1 MRLPP
6 VMVLEVLALDADGT
20 PQARPAQWDA
30 AAPPPRIA
38 LGSGRPGAPAPGVG
52 DRVLARLRREPDGSY
67 HGQPMRLLD
76 SGPRRVLGLFHADDR
91 GGGFIRPADRRA
103 RHDFAVEAGDTAGA
117 RPGELV
123 MGESRGA
130 RRRGLPAAR
139 VVERLGTMES
149 PGAISLLAIRDHGLP
164 DRFPPEALAEAG
176 RLEAPGPDGR
186 SDLRALPLVTIDG
199 ADARDFDDAV
209 WAAPDSAPDN
219 AGGWRA
225 VVAIADVA
233 YFVRPGGEIDRAAR
247 ERGNSAY
254 FPDRVV
260 PMLPAAL
267 STDLC
272 SLKPGV
278 DRACVAAH
286 LRIGADGAL
295 REWRFDR
302 ALMRSAARLTYD
314 DAQAAAEGR
323 ADGGLAD
330 PVRAALPPLYGAYR
344 SLQAARERRGALELD
359 LPERAVTL
367 AADGSVARIGFAPR
381 YESHRLIEEFMIAAN
396 VAAAAALE
404 AARMPCM
411 YRVHDRP
418 EMAKLETLRGFLA
431 GIGIALPQRREVR
444 AAAFNDVLAALAPTR
459 NADIG
464 SLMVLR
470 SQAQAAYS
478 PDNIGHFGLG
488 LARYAH
494 FTSPIRRYADLLV
507 HRALIAAFALGPGGM
522 ASDERGALPELG
534 AHLSATERR
543 AQTAERD
550 AGDRYAA
557 AWLADR
563 VGAEFDGRIVAVTRF
578 GVFVRLKGSGAEG
591 LVPGRA
597 LGPSRPRFDARRL
610 TLEVGA
616 RTLHLG
622 DPVRVALREAD
633 PVAGGLT
640 FSLLAVAG
648 APWPAGPAGR
658 RRRRQP
664 A

>member
-1 MRLPP
+1 
-6 VMVLEVLALDADGT
+6 MVLEVLALDADGT

-30 AAPPPRIA
+30 AAPPPRIT

-52 DRVLARLRREPDGSY
+52 DRVLARLRRAPDGGY
-67 HGQPMRLLD
+67 RGQPMRLLD
-76 SGPRRVLGLFHADDR
+76 AGPRRVLGLFHADDR
-91 GGGFIRPADRRA
+91 GGGFIRPAARRA

-123 MGESRGA
+123 MGESRCA

-139 VVERLGTMES
+139 VVERLGAMES

-164 DRFPPEALAEAG
+164 DRFPPEALAEAE
-176 RLEAPGPDGR
+176 RLEAPGPGGR

-209 WAAPDSAPDN
+209 WAAPDPAPDN

-233 YFVRPGGEIDRAAR
+233 YFVRPGGALDRAAQ

-286 LRIGADGAL
+286 LRISADGAL
-295 REWRFDR
+295 RDWRFDR

-323 ADGGLAD
+323 ADDGLAN
-330 PVRAALPPLYGAYR
+330 PVRAALPPLYGACR
-344 SLQAARERRGALELD
+344 SLRAARERRGALELD
-359 LPERAVTL
+359 LPERAVAL

-404 AARMPCM
+404 AARTPCM

-418 EMAKLETLRGFLA
+418 EMAKLEALRGFLA
-431 GIGIALPQRREVR
+431 GIGITLPQRRAVR

-459 NADIG
+459 NAEIG
-464 SLMVLR
+464 NLMVLR

-522 ASDERGALPELG
+522 ADDERGALAGLG

-543 AQTAERD
+543 AQAAERD

-578 GVFVRLKGSGAEG
+578 GVFVRLAGSGAEG

-597 LGPSRPRFDARRL
+597 LGADRPRFDARRL
-610 TLEVGA
+610 TLEAGA
-616 RTLHLG
+616 RTLRLG

-640 FSLLAVAG
+640 FSLLAADG

>member
-1 MRLPP
+1 
-6 VMVLEVLALDADGT
+6 MVLEVLALDADGT
-20 PQARPAQWDA
+20 PQARPAQWDD
-30 AAPPPRIA
+30 AAPPPRIV

-52 DRVLARLRREPDGSY
+52 DRVLARLRREQDGSY
-67 HGQPMRLLD
+67 RGQPMRLLD

-103 RHDFAVEAGDTAGA
+103 RHDFAVGADDTAGA

-123 MGESRGA
+123 MGEAQRE

-139 VVERLGTMES
+139 VTERLGAMEA

-164 DRFPPEALAEAG
+164 DRFPPEALAEAE
-176 RLEAPGPDGR
+176 RLAAPGPDGR

-233 YFVRPGGEIDRAAR
+233 YFVRPGGALDRAAR

-295 REWRFDR
+295 RDWRFDR
-302 ALMRSAARLTYD
+302 ALMRSAARLTY
-314 DAQAAAEGR
+314 ASVQAAAEGR
-323 ADGGLAD
+323 ADGSGGGIAE

-344 SLQAARERRGALELD
+344 SLRAARERRGALELD
-359 LPERAVTL
+359 LPERAVSL
-367 AADGSVARIGFAPR
+367 AADGKVARIGFAPR

-404 AARMPCM
+404 AARTPCM

-418 EMAKLETLRGFLA
+418 EMAKLEALRGFLD

-459 NADIG
+459 NADVG
-464 SLMVLR
+464 NLMVLR

-507 HRALIAAFALGPGGM
+507 HRALLAAFALGPGGM
-522 ASDERGALPELG
+522 AGERDALAGLG

-543 AQTAERD
+543 AQAAERD

-578 GVFVRLKGSGAEG
+578 GVFVRLEGSGAEG
-591 LVPGRA
+591 LVPGRM
-597 LGPSRPRFDARRL
+597 LGTGRPRFDARRL
-610 TLEVGA
+610 TLEAGA
-616 RTLHLG
+616 RTLRLG
-622 DPVRVALREAD
+622 DPVRVALQEAD

-640 FSLLAVAG
+640 FSLRAADG
-648 APWPAGPAGR
+648 APWPAGPPGPPGR